1 MLNGKISYLLLTL
14 LTALSLPLLLI
25 QPGKTQQLA
34 VGTIQSLNL
43 GDRACYVEIVGDQ
56 GEQSTEFA
64 DFEICQQ
71 QDLIGHR
78 VQLTYE
84 SGEIMAAPCQGNPEC
99 AEAETVMLIIKAE
112 VLSER

>member
-1 MLNGKISYLLLTL
+1 MLRGKTSYLSSLL
-14 LTALSLPLLLI
+14 LTALGLPLLLI

-43 GDRACYVEIVGDQ
+43 GDRACYVEITDDQ

-71 QDLIGHR
+71 QDLIGQR

-84 SGEIMAAPCQGNPEC
+84 SGKIMAASCQGNPEC
-99 AEAETVMLIIKAE
+99 AATETVMLIIKAE

>member
-1 MLNGKISYLLLTL
+1 MLGRKTSHLSSLW
-14 LTALSLPLLLI
+14 LTALGLPLLLI

-34 VGTIQSLNL
+34 VGTIQSLNS
-43 GDRACYVEIVGDQ
+43 GDRACYVEIVDDQ

-71 QDLIGHR
+71 QDLIGKR

-84 SGEIMAAPCQGNPEC
+84 SSEIMAASCQGDPEC
-99 AEAETVMLIIKAE
+99 AETEMVMLITKVE
-112 VLSER
+112 ER

>member
-1 MLNGKISYLLLTL
+1 MINRKISYLLSL
-14 LTALSLPLLLI
+14 LIIALGLPLFLT

-34 VGTIQSLNL
+34 VGVIQSLNL
-43 GDRACYVEIVGDQ
+43 GDRACYVEIVDDQ

-84 SGEIMAAPCQGNPEC
+84 SSEIMAASCQGNPEC
-99 AEAETVMLIIKAE
+99 AATETVMLITKAE
-112 VLSER
+112 VLSKY

>member
-1 MLNGKISYLLLTL
+1 MSYLPSLWLI
-14 LTALSLPLLLI
+14 ALGLPLLLI

-34 VGTIQSLNL
+34 VGTIQSLNS
-43 GDRACYVEIVGDQ
+43 GDRACYVEIVDDQ

-78 VQLTYE
+78 VQLTYA
-84 SGEIMAAPCQGNPEC
+84 SSEIMAASCQGNPEC
-99 AEAETVMLIIKAE
+99 IETETVMLITKAE
-112 VLSER
+112 VLSEH